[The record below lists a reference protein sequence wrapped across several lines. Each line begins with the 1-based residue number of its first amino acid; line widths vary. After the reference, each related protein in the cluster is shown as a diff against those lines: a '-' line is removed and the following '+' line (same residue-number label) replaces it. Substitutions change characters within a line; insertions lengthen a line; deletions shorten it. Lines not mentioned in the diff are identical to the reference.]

1 MRLAPSEPMFTPE
14 FRERVRE
21 YVLRLAR
28 SDQRIIAGAA
38 IGSDAT
44 GGSDRWSDLDLT
56 FGLQEGILP
65 IEVLNEWTSD
75 LERNFAAIPL
85 FDLPSGTTLYRVF
98 LMPGNL
104 QVDLSLTPGFVA
116 DYGPRFKLLFGTKVN
131 REHSSSRPAR
141 EAIGYAAHHAV
152 RARYSIERGRLWQAE
167 YWISGVRDEALAL
180 ACIRRGLDASHGR
193 GWDRLPSDL
202 LDSARDA
209 LVRSLDRM
217 ELMRALG
224 CAIALLLREANETSE
239 FPSQLEPCLRSLIVA
254 DEH

>member
-1 MRLAPSEPMFTPE
+1 MFSPE
-14 FRERVRE
+14 FRERVRD
-21 YVLRLAR
+21 YVLTLAR
-28 SDQRIIAGAA
+28 SDRRIVAGAA

-56 FGLQEGILP
+56 FGLQEGSLP
-65 IEVLNEWTSD
+65 MEVLNEWTSN

-85 FDLPSGTTLYRVF
+85 FDLPRATTIYRVF

-116 DYGPRFKLLFGTKVN
+116 DNGPGFKLLFGTRVT
-131 REHSSSRPAR
+131 REHPSPRPAR

-180 ACIRRGLDASHGR
+180 ACIRRGLEADHGR
-193 GWDRLPSDL
+193 GWDRLPSGL

-209 LVRSLDRM
+209 LIRSLDRM

-224 CAIALLLREANETSE
+224 CAIAFLLREANETSE
-239 FPSQLEPCLRSLIVA
+239 IPLQLEPRLRSLMVA